1 MKKHKEALKVLTK
14 ALEQHPKHP
23 LCKFHKAST
32 LLCLEKCDSAL
43 GELDE
48 LEAITPTESLIYF
61 LKAKVGSSYRQKKLF
76 SQLQLNTFIKETM

>member
-61 LKAKVGSSYRQKKLF
+61 LKAKVRF
-76 SQLQLNTFIKETM
+76 RALNPALANWYHSISKV

>member
-61 LKAKVGSSYRQKKLF
+61 LKAKVSSSL
-76 SQLQLNTFIKETM
+76 LTCLLIVLG